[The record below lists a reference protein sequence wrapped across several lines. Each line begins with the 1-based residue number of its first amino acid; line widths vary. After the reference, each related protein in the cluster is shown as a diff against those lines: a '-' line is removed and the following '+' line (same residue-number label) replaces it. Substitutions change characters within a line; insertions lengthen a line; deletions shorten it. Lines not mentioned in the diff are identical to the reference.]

1 MVFLVPVIVEA
12 HNQTKVF
19 CINHAF
25 STSFWLQSEDKQSFV
40 PFFVWIKCGFKV
52 DRSLFIAS
60 QSMVD
65 SCFQK
70 CLTRFNLTYLLNQ

>member
-12 HNQTKVF
+12 YNQTKVI
-19 CINHAF
+19 CINDAF
-25 STSFWLQSEDKQSFV
+25 STLLWLRSEYKQRFV
-40 PFFVWIKCGFKV
+40 PLIIWIQCGFKV